1 MEDRTIPICKRLTL
15 LTLLIPPLV
24 LAVPATASV
33 DPLPALNAYARAR
46 LADSEG
52 ALGVAVN
59 SYRAALEQ
67 DPSSSDIA
75 RRSYSQGLE
84 SGDKAVALR
93 SAELLDA
100 RAMLPRDGTLL
111 QLGDAFSRKDWAAA
125 HALVTRM
132 EGEGNFAFLG
142 PILTSWISL
151 GEGRYG
157 APVVDPKDR
166 LAMLG
171 RRYLDEHL
179 AFQALAQ
186 RNPQEAVPAAARA
199 LTLAAG
205 DGAGIRLTLAAQ
217 FAAVGDRANALALL
231 PEGQAIFARAR
242 ADIARG
248 KGRKAD
254 ALTPAQGFA
263 RLIARLASDISTQE
277 DSASLGVRLAR
288 IASFADPDNAEIRV
302 IVARL
307 LTLAGHPAFAVTEA
321 QAVPSDNWHHAMAQ
335 DELVDALA
343 AAGERPQALA
353 LSRSLAAM
361 PGADAQR
368 QIRLGR
374 LLSEEK
380 DFAGAAAAFK
390 LAQAGFA
397 PDAIPW
403 ALLLFEGS
411 ALEQGGQWE
420 EARAVL
426 ERAAKIAPDEPIVL
440 NYLGYAQ
447 IERRQNVEEALILL
461 RKASAL
467 KPMDASISDS
477 LGWAQFV
484 AGDVRGAVPVLE
496 QAAIGAPDDATV
508 NEHLGDALWSVG
520 RRYEARY
527 AWNAAATFAEG
538 KRAERL
544 AAKTREGLKPEYAAP

>member
-1 MEDRTIPICKRLTL
+1 ML
-15 LTLLIPPLV
+15 PLV
-24 LAVPATASV
+24 PAVPAMASV

-52 ALGVAVN
+52 ALGVAAN
-59 SYRAALEQ
+59 SYRTALQQ
-67 DPSSSDIA
+67 DPSSGDIA

-84 SGDKAVALR
+84 SGDKALALR

-100 RAMLPRDGTLL
+100 QAMLPRDGTLL
-111 QLGDAFSRKDWAAA
+111 QLGDALVRKDWAAA

-151 GEGRYG
+151 GEGRYT

-166 LAMLG
+166 LAMLA

-186 RNPQEAVPAAARA
+186 RNPQEATAAVARA
-199 LTLAAG
+199 LAG
-205 DGAGIRLTLAAQ
+205 ADGAGIRLTLAAQ
-217 FAAVGDRANALALL
+217 FAAVGDRTNALALL
-231 PEGQAIFARAR
+231 PEGQAVFARAR
-242 ADIARG
+242 AEIARG
-248 KGRKAD
+248 KGRKAG

-263 RLIARLASDISTQE
+263 RLIARLASDISTQD
-277 DSASLGVRLAR
+277 DSAALGVRLAR

-307 LTLAGHPAFAVTEA
+307 LTLAGHPAFAVAEA
-321 QAVPSDNWHHAMAQ
+321 QAVPTDNWHHAMAQ

-343 AAGERPQALA
+343 AAGEQSQALA
-353 LSRSLAAM
+353 LSRSLAVM

-374 LLSEEK
+374 LLSEDK

-390 LAQAGFA
+390 AAQAGFA
-397 PDAIPW
+397 PDTIPW

-484 AGDVRGAVPVLE
+484 AGDARGAVPVLE
-496 QAAIGAPDDATV
+496 RAAIGAPDDATV

-538 KRAERL
+538 ERAERL

>member
-1 MEDRTIPICKRLTL
+1 MLSLMLP
-15 LTLLIPPLV
+15 V
-24 LAVPATASV
+24 SATASV
-33 DPLPALNAYARAR
+33 DTLPALNAYARAR

-52 ALGVAVN
+52 ALGVAAT
-59 SYRAALEQ
+59 SYRMALEK
-67 DPSSSDIA
+67 DPASSDIA

-84 SGDKAVALR
+84 SGDRALALR
-93 SAELLDA
+93 SAALLDA
-100 RAMLPRDGTLL
+100 QAILPRDGTLL
-111 QLGDAFSRKDWAAA
+111 QLGDAFSRKDWAGA
-125 HALVTRM
+125 HRLVTRM
-132 EGEGNFAFLG
+132 ESEGDFAFLG
-142 PILTSWISL
+142 SILTSWISL
-151 GEGRYG
+151 GEGHYQ
-157 APVVDPKDR
+157 APAIDLKGR
-166 LAMLG
+166 FAMLAQ
-171 RRYLDEHL
+171 RYMDEHL
-179 AFQALAQ
+179 AFQALAR
-186 RNPQEAVPAAARA
+186 RNPQEAVPPAARA
-199 LTLAAG
+199 LALAAA

-217 FAAVGDRANALALL
+217 FAALGDRDNALALL
-231 PEGQAIFARAR
+231 PDGQAVFARAR
-242 ADIARG
+242 ADIVRG
-248 KGRKAD
+248 KGRRAV

-277 DSASLGVRLAR
+277 DSAALAVRLAR
-288 IASFADPDNAEIRV
+288 IASFADPGNAEIRV

-307 LTLAGHPAFAVTEA
+307 LTLANYPAFAVAEA
-321 QAVPSDNWHHAMAQ
+321 QAVRPDNWHYAMAQ

-343 AAGERPQALA
+343 AAGDRPQALA
-353 LSRSLAAM
+353 LARSLAAL

-390 LAQAGFA
+390 AAQAGFT
-397 PDAIPW
+397 PDTTPW

-411 ALEQGGQWE
+411 ALEQGGQWDA
-420 EARAVL
+420 ARAVL
-426 ERAAKIAPDEPIVL
+426 ERAAKIAPDEPVVL

-447 IERRQNVEEALILL
+447 IERRQNVEAALILL
-461 RKASAL
+461 KKASAL

-477 LGWAQFV
+477 LGWAQFI
-484 AGDVRGAVPVLE
+484 AGDAHGAVPVLE
-496 QAAIGAPDDATV
+496 RAAIGAPDDATV

-538 KRAERL
+538 ERAERL

>member
-1 MEDRTIPICKRLTL
+1 VGDRT
-15 LTLLIPPLV
+15 
-24 LAVPATASV
+24 
-33 DPLPALNAYARAR
+33 NA
-46 LADSEG
+46 
-52 ALGVAVN
+52 
-59 SYRAALEQ
+59 
-67 DPSSSDIA
+67 
-75 RRSYSQGLE
+75 
-84 SGDKAVALR
+84 
-93 SAELLDA
+93 
-100 RAMLPRDGTLL
+100 
-111 QLGDAFSRKDWAAA
+111 
-125 HALVTRM
+125 
-132 EGEGNFAFLG
+132 
-142 PILTSWISL
+142 
-151 GEGRYG
+151 
-157 APVVDPKDR
+157 
-166 LAMLG
+166 LAML
-171 RRYLDEHL
+171 
-179 AFQALAQ
+179 
-186 RNPQEAVPAAARA
+186 
-199 LTLAAG
+199 T
-205 DGAGIRLTLAAQ
+205 
-217 FAAVGDRANALALL
+217 
-231 PEGQAIFARAR
+231 EGQAIFARAR

-248 KGRKAD
+248 KGRKAG

-263 RLIARLASDISTQE
+263 RLIARLASDISTQD
-277 DSASLGVRLAR
+277 DSAALGVRLAR

-302 IVARL
+302 TVARL
-307 LTLAGHPAFAVTEA
+307 LTLAGHPAFAVAEA
-321 QAVPSDNWHHAMAQ
+321 QRVSPDNWHYAMAQ

-343 AAGERPQALA
+343 AAGEPSQALA

-380 DFAGAAAAFK
+380 DFVGAATAFK
-390 LAQAGFA
+390 AAQAGFA
-397 PDAIPW
+397 PDATPW

-447 IERRQNVEEALILL
+447 IERRQNVEEALVLL

-484 AGDVRGAVPVLE
+484 AGDARGAVPVLE

-538 KRAERL
+538 ERAERL

>member
-1 MEDRTIPICKRLTL
+1 MF
-15 LTLLIPPLV
+15 
-24 LAVPATASV
+24 AAPATASV
-33 DPLPALNAYARAR
+33 DTLPALNAYARAR

-52 ALGVAVN
+52 ALGVAVK
-59 SYRAALEQ
+59 SYRTALEL
-67 DPSSSDIA
+67 DPSSSEIA
-75 RRSYSQGLE
+75 RRSYFQGLE
-84 SGDKAVALR
+84 SGDKALALR

-100 RAMLPRDGTLL
+100 EAILPRDGTLL
-111 QLGDAFSRKDWAAA
+111 RLGDALVRKDWAVA
-125 HALVTRM
+125 HRLVTRM

-151 GEGRYG
+151 GEGRY
-157 APVVDPKDR
+157 AVPVIDPKDR
-166 LAMLG
+166 FATLA
-171 RRYLDEHL
+171 RRYVDEHL
-179 AFQALAQ
+179 AFQTLAQ
-186 RNPQEAVPAAARA
+186 RNPQEAVPAVARA
-199 LTLAAG
+199 LAAAA
-205 DGAGIRLTLAAQ
+205 DGAGLRLALAAQ
-217 FAAVGDRANALALL
+217 FAALGDRANALALL
-231 PEGQAIFARAR
+231 PDGQAIFAQAR

-248 KGRKAD
+248 KGRKAGV
-254 ALTPAQGFA
+254 LTPAEGFA
-263 RLIARLASDISTQE
+263 RLVARLASDISTQE
-277 DSASLGVRLAR
+277 DSAALGVRLAR
-288 IASFADPDNAEIRV
+288 IASFADPGNAEIRV

-307 LTLAGHPAFAVTEA
+307 LTLASYPAFAVAEA
-321 QAVPSDNWHHAMAQ
+321 QAVPPDNWHHAMAQ

-343 AAGERPQALA
+343 AAGEQPQALA
-353 LSRSLAAM
+353 LARSLAAT

-390 LAQAGFA
+390 AAQAGFA

-403 ALLLFEGS
+403 PLLLFEGS
-411 ALEQGGQWE
+411 ALEQGGRWE

-426 ERAAKIAPDEPIVL
+426 ERAAKIAPDEPVVL

-447 IERRQNVEEALILL
+447 VERRQNVEAALALL

-467 KPMDASISDS
+467 KPLDASISDS

-484 AGDVRGAVPVLE
+484 AGDARGAVPVLE
-496 QAAIGAPDDATV
+496 QAVIGAPDDATV

-527 AWNAAATFAEG
+527 AWSAAATFAEG
-538 KRAERL
+538 ERAERL